1 MKLAIISLK
10 SNSSNMLIEASKK
23 YFSEVDALDL
33 RHIEIVVRE
42 KAEIFYEDEPLK
54 DYDCIYCRGSSKYAL
69 ILRSITEILNKKA
82 YMPLAPESFTIAH
95 DKFLT
100 QLYLQKLKVDMPRT
114 YLAATTKRA
123 KELIKRIHYP
133 AIIKLPSGTHGK
145 GVMFADSISS
155 ASSLL
160 DALGALNQPFII
172 QEYVETGGT
181 DIRALVVGDEVIA
194 AMRRKAL
201 TYEKR
206 ANTHSG
212 GTPEPVQLSREAINA
227 ALDTAKALQ
236 TDICGVDILEGPLG
250 PLVIEANI
258 SPGLQGISKVS
269 TIDIPEAIARFLYKK
284 TEKVLAERKKEE
296 ADKFMKDIR
305 NIEPITSQEIIAT
318 LQFRGERIL
327 LPEFIT
333 KIAGLS
339 DRKEYTI
346 KAEKGKVFLE
356 EFNV

>member
-1 MKLAIISLK
+1 M
-10 SNSSNMLIEASKK
+10 
-23 YFSEVDALDL
+23 
-33 RHIEIVVRE
+33 
-42 KAEIFYEDEPLK
+42 
-54 DYDCIYCRGSSKYAL
+54 
-69 ILRSITEILNKKA
+69 
-82 YMPLAPESFTIAH
+82 
-95 DKFLT
+95 
-100 QLYLQKLKVDMPRT
+100 
-114 YLAATTKRA
+114 
-123 KELIKRIHYP
+123 
-133 AIIKLPSGTHGK
+133 
-145 GVMFADSISS
+145 
-155 ASSLL
+155 
-160 DALGALNQPFII
+160 
-172 QEYVETGGT
+172 
-181 DIRALVVGDEVIA
+181 
-194 AMRRKAL
+194 
-201 TYEKR
+201 
-206 ANTHSG
+206 
-212 GTPEPVQLSREAINA
+212 
-227 ALDTAKALQ
+227 Q